1 MDNLTNNMNSNNL
14 ENVTSVQNN
23 RVKKQENIKI
33 DSSSFYLI

>member
-1 MDNLTNNMNSNNL
+1 MDNLTNNLNSNTL

-33 DSSSFYLI
+33 DSSSFI